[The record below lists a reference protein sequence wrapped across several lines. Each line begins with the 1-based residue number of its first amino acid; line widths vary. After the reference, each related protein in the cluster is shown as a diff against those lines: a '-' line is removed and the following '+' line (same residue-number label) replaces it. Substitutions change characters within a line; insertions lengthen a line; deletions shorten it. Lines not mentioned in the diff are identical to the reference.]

1 MATKRRIE
9 ITVETEQVT
18 VSRPNMPSMNEAAN
32 QAAWCAGCQCH
43 VLMIGLGQAAQLAS
57 LSFRQLVS
65 KTELNELHFYEPPDG
80 SLLFC
85 LASLSQWLRRGER
98 ATLALPSAYTN
109 SEEER

>member
-18 VSRPNMPSMNEAAN
+18 VLRPNMDQAAN

-43 VLMIGLGQAAQLAS
+43 VLMIGLGQAAQLAG
-57 LSFRQLVS
+57 LGVRQLVR
-65 KTELNELHFYEPPDG
+65 KADLNELHFYEPPDG

-85 LASLSQWLRRGER
+85 LASLSQWLRRGE
-98 ATLALPSAYTN
+98 PI
-109 SEEER
+109 E